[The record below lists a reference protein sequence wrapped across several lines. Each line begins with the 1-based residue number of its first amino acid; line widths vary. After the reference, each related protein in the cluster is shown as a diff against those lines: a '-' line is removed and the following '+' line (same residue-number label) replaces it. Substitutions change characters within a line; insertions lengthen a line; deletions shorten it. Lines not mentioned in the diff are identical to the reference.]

1 MITIIIIIVIL
12 YFIFKE
18 AKPDE
23 KNEFEIRNA
32 IEQLPN
38 FTLVAKRANFFQTK
52 GECIDVFKYNDG
64 ILYLSLQNGKTLRA
78 PLGEFTFKVEKCPY
92 GELQVTANAYGKKA
106 TFMVYDYF
114 TDDEWSIIYNV
125 MGCAGKTYNISYLGN
140 KAKIERNA
148 AIGQV
153 AKLVFQMFK

>member
-125 MGCAGKTYNISYLGN
+125 MVCAGKTYNISYLGN